1 LALSERLEA
10 KTAKKTVLD
19 LLQQPDF
26 QTLES
31 DMRFLRLFNAL
42 APKQQRAGRQ
52 AVWVGQD
59 GKKVGRIQQDDRELV
74 LTIDKRVAP
83 GFAAYLIEKL
93 PTLYLDSSRASEE
106 GNDQ

>member
-1 LALSERLEA
+1 VRE
-10 KTAKKTVLD
+10 

-31 DMRFLRLFNAL
+31 DKRFLRLFNAL
-42 APKQQRAGRQ
+42 APQRQRVGRP
-52 AVWVGQD
+52 AVWTGHD

-83 GFAAYLIEKL
+83 EFAAYLIDKL
-93 PTLYLDSSRASEE
+93 SALYLDFSSASDET
-106 GNDQ
+106 NDQ